1 MCVLLAI
8 TKRMNE
14 RKRDIEKEREKERKR
29 KRERNIEIE
38 MKSFHGVSFCSHMN
52 GLRHGC
58 LIQWKIK

>member
-1 MCVLLAI
+1 
-8 TKRMNE
+8 MNE